1 MSDVIEKQLRKIGV
15 TLSKPVLA
23 AICIAAGIIVILFPD
38 VLQLVVGLFLIVQG
52 VLLLTEYMEL
62 NRQQTTAKPS

>member
-23 AICIAAGIIVILFPD
+23 AICIIAGIIVILFPD

-62 NRQQTTAKPS
+62 NRQQTAKSS

>member
-1 MSDVIEKQLRKIGV
+1 MSDVVEKQLRKIGV

-23 AICIAAGIIVILFPD
+23 AICIIAGIIVILFPD

-62 NRQQTTAKPS
+62 NRQQTAKSS